1 MELLLW
7 ILLGVVVL
15 FTLSAIAVVVLV
27 VLAFAF
33 IASGKLEKEDSN
45 SR

>member
-1 MELLLW
+1 MELLFW

-15 FTLSAIAVVVLV
+15 FTLSAFAVVVLV
-27 VLAFAF
+27 ILAFAF
-33 IASGKLEKEDSN
+33 IASGQLEKEDSN